1 MLTKRTFLKGLALGV
16 AGGAVVRLHGSATD
30 QSIPVPCAEWFAYA
44 LARARVTGRGG
55 EVAVRAPELL
65 AGPADGDN
73 FQIVGT
79 GGVKDGAWHLATRG
93 ICMEFMLRLEI
104 MGPYATSF
112 HPRPGEAWE
121 PMVNV
126 GYARRLM
133 ARMLAESGVT
143 VRFGAADGA
152 EWIPFAGKAEGGDF
166 VRGQARGTA
175 EGLARRLGVRVED
188 VSPDVLAARLAR
200 DYALPG

>member
-1 MLTKRTFLKGLALGV
+1 MKGLALGV
-16 AGGAVVRLHGSATD
+16 AGGAVARLRGAETA
-30 QSIPVPCAEWFAYA
+30 PVSCAAWFACV
-44 LARARVTGRGG
+44 LARARVAGWHG
-55 EVAVRAPELL
+55 EVAVQASELL
-65 AGPADGDN
+65 AGPADGDS

-93 ICMEFMLRLEI
+93 ICLEFMLRLEI

-112 HPRPGEAWE
+112 HPRPGEVWE
-121 PMVNV
+121 PVVNV
-126 GYARRLM
+126 GCARRLM

-152 EWIPFAGKAEGGDF
+152 AWTPFAEKVEGGDF

-175 EGLARRLGVRVED
+175 AGMAAKLGVRVED
-188 VSPDVLAARLAR
+188 VPSADLAARLAR

>member
-1 MLTKRTFLKGLALGV
+1 MILTKRKFLKGLALGV
-16 AGGAVVRLHGSATD
+16 AGGAVMRIRGAEVA
-30 QSIPVPCAEWFAYA
+30 SITCAEWFACV
-44 LARARVTGRGG
+44 LARARVAGRGD

-65 AGPADGDN
+65 AGPVDGDR

-79 GGVKDGAWHLATRG
+79 GGVRDGAWHLDARG
-93 ICMEFMLRLEI
+93 ICMEFMLRLEV
-104 MGPYATSF
+104 MGPHATSF

-121 PMVNV
+121 PVVNV
-126 GYARRLM
+126 GCARRLM

-143 VRFGAADGA
+143 VRFGVADGA
-152 EWIPFAGKAEGGDF
+152 AWTPFADKMDGGDF

-175 EGLARRLGVRVED
+175 EGLAAKFGVRVED
-188 VSPDVLAARLAR
+188 VSPADLAARLAR

>member
-1 MLTKRTFLKGLALGV
+1 MILTKRRFLQGLALGV
-16 AGGAVVRLHGSATD
+16 AGGAMMHIRGAEVA
-30 QSIPVPCAEWFAYA
+30 SITCAEWFACV
-44 LARARVTGRGG
+44 LARARVAGRGG

-65 AGPADGDN
+65 AGPVDGDR

-79 GGVKDGAWHLATRG
+79 GGVSDGAWHLATRG

-104 MGPYATSF
+104 MGPHATSF

-121 PMVNV
+121 PVVNV
-126 GYARRLM
+126 GCARRLM
-133 ARMLAESGVT
+133 AHMLAESGVT

-152 EWIPFAGKAEGGDF
+152 VWTPFAGRAEGGDF

-175 EGLARRLGVRVED
+175 EGLACRLGVRVED
-188 VSPDVLAARLAR
+188 VPPDVLAVRLAR

>member
-1 MLTKRTFLKGLALGV
+1 MILTKRRFLQGLALGV
-16 AGGAVVRLHGSATD
+16 AGGAVMHLRGAEGA
-30 QSIPVPCAEWFAYA
+30 SITCAEWFACT
-44 LARARVTGRGG
+44 LARARVAGCGG

-65 AGPADGDN
+65 AGPADGDS

-79 GGVKDGAWHLATRG
+79 GGVKDGAWHLAARG
-93 ICMEFMLRLEI
+93 ICLEFMLRLEV
-104 MGPYATSF
+104 MGPHATSF
-112 HPRPGEAWE
+112 HPRPGEPWE
-121 PMVNV
+121 PVVNV
-126 GYARRLM
+126 GCARRLM

-143 VRFGAADGA
+143 VRFGTADGVA
-152 EWIPFAGKAEGGDF
+152 WAPVADRMDGGAF

-188 VSPDVLAARLAR
+188 VPHATLDARLAR

>member
-1 MLTKRTFLKGLALGV
+1 MMLTKRRFLKGMALGI
-16 AGGAVVRLHGSATD
+16 AGEAVMHLRGAGAA
-30 QSIPVPCAEWFAYA
+30 SIPCAEWFACV
-44 LARARVTGRGG
+44 LAQVRVAGRGG
-55 EVAVRAPELL
+55 EVAVQAPELL
-65 AGPADGDN
+65 AGPADGDS

-93 ICMEFMLRLEI
+93 ICLEFMLRLEI
-104 MGPYATSF
+104 MGPHATSF
-112 HPRPGEAWE
+112 HPRPGEVWE
-121 PMVNV
+121 PVVNV
-126 GYARRLM
+126 GCARRLM

-152 EWIPFAGKAEGGDF
+152 AWTPFAEKVEGGDF

-175 EGLARRLGVRVED
+175 EGMAAKLGVRVED
-188 VSPDVLAARLAR
+188 VPPADLAARLAR

>member
-16 AGGAVVRLHGSATD
+16 AGGAVTYLYGAED
-30 QSIPVPCAEWFAYA
+30 ASIPGVEWFACV
-44 LARARVTGRGG
+44 LARARVAGRGG

-65 AGPADGDN
+65 AGLADEDS

-79 GGVKDGAWHLATRG
+79 GGVKDGAWHLTTRG

-104 MGPYATSF
+104 MGPHATSF
-112 HPRPGEAWE
+112 HPRPGEPWE
-121 PMVNV
+121 PVVNV

-143 VRFGAADGA
+143 VRFGATDGA
-152 EWIPFAGKAEGGDF
+152 AWAPVVDRVDGGDF
-166 VRGQARGTA
+166 VRGQARGTV
-175 EGLARRLGVRVED
+175 EGLAVRSGVRAED
-188 VSPDVLAARLAR
+188 VPSDALAARLAR
-200 DYALPG
+200 DYAQPG

>member
-16 AGGAVVRLHGSATD
+16 VGGAAKCLRGAEVA
-30 QSIPVPCAEWFAYA
+30 SITCAEWFACV
-44 LARARVTGRGG
+44 LARARVAGRGG

-65 AGPADGDN
+65 AGPVDGDR

-79 GGVKDGAWHLATRG
+79 GGVSDGAWHLATRG

-104 MGPYATSF
+104 MGPHATSF

-121 PMVNV
+121 PVVNV
-126 GYARRLM
+126 GCARRLM

-152 EWIPFAGKAEGGDF
+152 VWTPFAQRVDGGDF

-175 EGLARRLGVRVED
+175 EGMAARLGVRAED
-188 VSPDVLAARLAR
+188 VPPDALAVRLAR

>member
-16 AGGAVVRLHGSATD
+16 VGGAAKCLRGAEVA
-30 QSIPVPCAEWFAYA
+30 SITCAEWFACV
-44 LARARVTGRGG
+44 LARARVAGRGG

-65 AGPADGDN
+65 AGPVDGDR

-79 GGVKDGAWHLATRG
+79 GGVSDGAWHLATRG
-93 ICMEFMLRLEI
+93 ICLEFMLRLEI
-104 MGPYATSF
+104 MGPHATSF

-121 PMVNV
+121 PVVNV
-126 GYARRLM
+126 GCARRLM

-152 EWIPFAGKAEGGDF
+152 AWTPFAQRVDGGDF

-175 EGLARRLGVRVED
+175 EGMAARLGVRAED
-188 VSPDVLAARLAR
+188 VPPDALAVRLAR

>member
-1 MLTKRTFLKGLALGV
+1 LKGLALGV
-16 AGGAVVRLHGSATD
+16 AGGAVARLRGAETA
-30 QSIPVPCAEWFAYA
+30 PVSCAAWFACV
-44 LARARVTGRGG
+44 LARARVAGWHG
-55 EVAVRAPELL
+55 EVAVQASELL
-65 AGPADGDN
+65 AGPADGDS

-93 ICMEFMLRLEI
+93 ICLEFMLRLEI

-112 HPRPGEAWE
+112 HPRPGEVWE
-121 PMVNV
+121 PVVNV
-126 GYARRLM
+126 GCARRLM

-152 EWIPFAGKAEGGDF
+152 AWTPFAEKVEGGDF

-175 EGLARRLGVRVED
+175 AGMAAKLGVRVED
-188 VSPDVLAARLAR
+188 VPSADLAARLAR

>member
-16 AGGAVVRLHGSATD
+16 VGGAAKCLRGAEVA
-30 QSIPVPCAEWFAYA
+30 SITCAEWFACV
-44 LARARVTGRGG
+44 LARARVAGRGG
-55 EVAVRAPELL
+55 EVAVQASELL
-65 AGPADGDN
+65 AGPVDGES

-79 GGVKDGAWHLATRG
+79 GGVSDGAWRLATRG
-93 ICMEFMLRLEI
+93 ICLEFMLRLEI
-104 MGPYATSF
+104 MGPHATSF

-121 PMVNV
+121 PVVNV
-126 GYARRLM
+126 GCARRLM
-133 ARMLAESGVT
+133 ARVLAESGVT

-152 EWIPFAGKAEGGDF
+152 AWMPFAGRTDGGDF

-175 EGLARRLGVRVED
+175 EGLACRLGVRAED
-188 VSPDVLAARLAR
+188 VLPDVLAARLAR

>member
-1 MLTKRTFLKGLALGV
+1 MILTKRRFLQGLALGV
-16 AGGAVVRLHGSATD
+16 AGGAMMHIRGAEVA
-30 QSIPVPCAEWFAYA
+30 SITCAEWFACV
-44 LARARVTGRGG
+44 LARARVAGRGG

-65 AGPADGDN
+65 AGPVDGDR

-79 GGVKDGAWHLATRG
+79 GGVSDGAWHLATRG

-104 MGPYATSF
+104 MGPHATSF

-121 PMVNV
+121 PVVNV
-126 GYARRLM
+126 GCARRLM

-152 EWIPFAGKAEGGDF
+152 VWTPFAQRVDGGDF

-175 EGLARRLGVRVED
+175 EGMAARLGVRAED
-188 VSPDVLAARLAR
+188 VPPDVLAARLAR

>member
-16 AGGAVVRLHGSATD
+16 AGGAVMHLPGAACAS
-30 QSIPVPCAEWFAYA
+30 VPYAEWFASV
-44 LARARVTGRGG
+44 LARARVAGRGC

-65 AGPADGDN
+65 AGPMDGDS

-79 GGVKDGAWHLATRG
+79 GGVSEGAWHLATRG
-93 ICMEFMLRLEI
+93 ICLEFMLRLEI
-104 MGPYATSF
+104 MGPHATSF
-112 HPRPGEAWE
+112 HPRPGDAWE
-121 PMVNV
+121 PVVNV
-126 GYARRLM
+126 GCARRLM

-143 VRFGAADGA
+143 VRFGATDGVTWTPLADQMA
-152 EWIPFAGKAEGGDF
+152 GGDF

-175 EGLARRLGVRVED
+175 EGLACRLGVRTED
-188 VSPDVLAARLAR
+188 VPPATLAARLAR

>member
-16 AGGAVVRLHGSATD
+16 AGGAMARIRGAEVA
-30 QSIPVPCAEWFAYA
+30 SITCAEWFACV
-44 LARARVTGRGG
+44 LARARVAGRGG

-65 AGPADGDN
+65 AGPVDGDR

-79 GGVKDGAWHLATRG
+79 GGVRGGVWHLDARG

-104 MGPYATSF
+104 MGPHATSF
-112 HPRPGEAWE
+112 HPRPGDAWE
-121 PMVNV
+121 PVVNV
-126 GYARRLM
+126 GCARRLM

-152 EWIPFAGKAEGGDF
+152 AWTPFAEKVDGGDF

-175 EGLARRLGVRVED
+175 EGLACRLGVRVED
-188 VSPDVLAARLAR
+188 VPPDALAVRLAR

>member
-1 MLTKRTFLKGLALGV
+1 MLTKRTFLKGLALGI
-16 AGGAVVRLHGSATD
+16 AGGAVVRLHGSATG

-65 AGPADGDN
+65 AGPADGDV
-73 FQIVGT
+73 FQIVRT
-79 GGVKDGAWHLATRG
+79 GDVKDGAWHLATRG

-104 MGPYATSF
+104 MGPHATSF

-126 GYARRLM
+126 GCARRLM

-152 EWIPFAGKAEGGDF
+152 EWIPFAGKAEGSDF

>member
-16 AGGAVVRLHGSATD
+16 VGGAVMRLPGAERAS
-30 QSIPVPCAEWFAYA
+30 VPYAEWFACV
-44 LARARVTGRGG
+44 LARARVAGRGC
-55 EVAVRAPELL
+55 EVAVRASELL
-65 AGPADGDN
+65 ADPMDGDS

-93 ICMEFMLRLEI
+93 ICLEFMLRLEI
-104 MGPYATSF
+104 MGPHATSF
-112 HPRPGEAWE
+112 HPRPGDAWE
-121 PMVNV
+121 PVVNV
-126 GYARRLM
+126 GCARRLM

-152 EWIPFAGKAEGGDF
+152 AWTPLAKRMDGADF
-166 VRGQARGTA
+166 VHGQARGTA
-175 EGLARRLGVRVED
+175 EGMAAKLGVRVEEVPPAD
-188 VSPDVLAARLAR
+188 LAARLAR

>member
-16 AGGAVVRLHGSATD
+16 AGGAVTYLYGAEYA
-30 QSIPVPCAEWFAYA
+30 SIPGVEWFACV
-44 LARARVTGRGG
+44 LARARVAGRGG

-65 AGPADGDN
+65 AGLADEDS

-104 MGPYATSF
+104 MGPHATSF

-121 PMVNV
+121 PVVNV

-152 EWIPFAGKAEGGDF
+152 AWAPVVDRVDGGDF

-175 EGLARRLGVRVED
+175 EGLAVRSGVRAED
-188 VSPDVLAARLAR
+188 VPPDALAARLAR
-200 DYALPG
+200 DYAQPG